1 MILSEQHIIKQSN
14 PLYQELDMLCFLS
27 KNLYNSALYS
37 VRQHYFETGKY
48 LGKFELIKKFV
59 KEKQVD
65 YYALPTKVATC
76 VLFQVDQNMKSFF
89 TLLKLKQKGQYQQQ
103 VKLPKYLKKD
113 GRNIGIFPEDGISG
127 KELKKGII
135 KFGGIEINKKFVSL
149 VKGTIKTK
157 QQKVQQV
164 RIIPKNGYYTVEVL
178 YKVESKSK
186 LQDNQKYLSIDL
198 GINNLATLTSNVTK
212 PIIVNGRPVKSIN
225 QYFNKTKAKLSS
237 QLETVNKT
245 KSSKRTQSLSLKRN
259 NKIKDYFHK
268 TSRFIVNHAIS
279 NDLNTIIIGKNQGWK
294 QDTNL
299 GRVNNQKFVSIPFNN
314 LIQMISYKAELQG
327 IKVIV
332 REESYTSQ
340 ASFLDGDFIPKYGDK
355 DIKEFSGKRIKRGL
369 YQTKNGRLINAD
381 VNGSLNIMKKEVS
394 NAFVIERYGI
404 EVCDTPLVVG
414 F

>member
-1 MILSEQHIIKQSN
+1 MILSEQHIIKKSN

-27 KNLYNSALYS
+27 KNLYNLALYS
-37 VRQHYFETGKY
+37 VRQHYFETGKF
-48 LGKFELIKKFV
+48 LGKFELIKNFT
-59 KEKQVD
+59 KEKQKD
-65 YYALPTKVATC
+65 FKKLTHRVAQQII
-76 VLFQVDQNMKSFF
+76 FQVEQDMRSFF
-89 TLLKLKQKGQYQQQ
+89 ALLKLKQKGQYQGK
-103 VKLPKYLKKD
+103 VKLPKYKEKQ
-113 GRNIGIFPEDGISG
+113 GRNVAIFEIMGISG

-135 KFGGIEINKKFVSL
+135 KFGGMEINKKFVPL
-149 VKGTIKTK
+149 VKRTIKTK
-157 QQKVQQV
+157 QSKVQQV

-178 YKVESKSK
+178 YKVESKQK
-186 LQDNQKYLSIDL
+186 KEDNQKYLSIDL

-212 PIIVNGRPVKSIN
+212 PIIVNGKPVKSIN
-225 QYFNKTKAKLSS
+225 QFYNKTKAKLSS

-340 ASFLDGDFIPKYGDK
+340 ASFLDNDFIPKYGDK
-355 DIKEFSGKRIKRGL
+355 EIKEFSGKRIKRGL

-381 VNGSLNIMKKEVS
+381 VNGSLNIMKKEVP
-394 NAFVIERYGI
+394 NALNGYGI
-404 EVCDTPLVVG
+404 EVCSTPLVVG